1 MAGQQLKVLNA
12 LDVVK
17 TQWYHFT
24 AIVIAGMGFFADA
37 FDLFCIP
44 LVTKLLGHIYYHEE
58 GSKTPDFLPANVAAA
73 VNGVAFCGTLAGQ
86 LFFGWLGD
94 KMGFGIG
101 GDYPLSATIMSEY
114 ANRKTRGAFIAAV
127 FAMQGFGIL
136 TGGMAAIIVSAAF
149 KAIYPASTYA
159 MDFLKLI
166 MLGAASD
173 MAKVF
178 QVDLEAEEQKVEQ
191 ITQDKIVY
199 LLLTTLAFILA

>member
-24 AIVIAGMGFFADA
+24 AIVIAGMGFFVDA

-58 GSKTPDFLPANVAAA
+58 
-73 VNGVAFCGTLAGQ
+73 
-86 LFFGWLGD
+86 
-94 KMGFGIG
+94 GFGIG

-166 MLGAASD
+166 MLG
-173 MAKVF
+173 V
-178 QVDLEAEEQKVEQ
+178 
-191 ITQDKIVY
+191 
-199 LLLTTLAFILA
+199 